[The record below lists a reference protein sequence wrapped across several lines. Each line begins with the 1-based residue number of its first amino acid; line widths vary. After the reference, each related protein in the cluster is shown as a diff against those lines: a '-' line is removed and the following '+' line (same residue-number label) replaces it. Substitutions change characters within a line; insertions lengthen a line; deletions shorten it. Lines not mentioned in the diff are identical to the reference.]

1 MDTLAGPAA
10 PVTLDDVARLS
21 GVSRSTASRVI
32 NGQPGVRP
40 DVRERVQRIADHV
53 GFRPNRAAKQLASGR
68 AEAVGL
74 VLPSDD
80 LRVDPYGASLTHAV
94 GRAAARADLGLM
106 LHLVPDEPGR
116 TVHHILRDGL
126 LAGLVISSVAVGRQW
141 VDALLDSSMPTVLIG
156 RHPDRDDLVTVDV
169 ENERSSARAVHHLFD
184 QGCRRVGTITGP
196 LERVDARQRLAGYR
210 RAHAEAGVAVD
221 ESLVVTGTFQRGS
234 GPAAAATLIDRGA
247 DAIFAGNDE
256 MAIGA
261 LWACTALD
269 VQVPAQVAIAGFD
282 GTGSGLDTHGEVAL
296 TSVVQPFDQLAAAAL
311 ELLADQASGRLAP
324 RAAHHVELEPELVI
338 GGTSRRDAGH

>member
-126 LAGLVISSVAVGRQW
+126 LAGLVISSVAVGRPW
-141 VDALLDSSMPTVLIG
+141 VDALLDSSMPTVLGCVSQPRLIC
-156 RHPDRDDLVTVDV
+156 DV
-169 ENERSSARAVHHLFD
+169 RPSLQSSRLLSHRLR
-184 QGCRRVGTITGP
+184 QSTIT
-196 LERVDARQRLAGYR
+196 QRSTAAS
-210 RAHAEAGVAVD
+210 RA
-221 ESLVVTGTFQRGS
+221 S
-234 GPAAAATLIDRGA
+234 AAASSMGSSRVRQC
-247 DAIFAGNDE
+247 AGRS
-256 MAIGA
+256 A
-261 LWACTALD
+261 
-269 VQVPAQVAIAGFD
+269 
-282 GTGSGLDTHGEVAL
+282 
-296 TSVVQPFDQLAAAAL
+296 
-311 ELLADQASGRLAP
+311 
-324 RAAHHVELEPELVI
+324 
-338 GGTSRRDAGH
+338 

>member
-1 MDTLAGPAA
+1 VNAVAA

-68 AEAVGL
+68 ADVVGL

-94 GRAAARADLGLM
+94 GRAAARADVGLM

-126 LAGLVISSVAVGRQW
+126 LSGLVISSVAVGRRW
-141 VDALLDSSMPTVLIG
+141 VDDLLDSSMPAVLIG
-156 RHPDRDDLVTVDV
+156 RHPGRDDLVTVDV
-169 ENERSSARAVHHLFD
+169 ENELSSARAVQHLFE
-184 QGCRRVGTITGP
+184 QGCRRIGTITGP
-196 LERVDARQRLAGYR
+196 LERVDAQQRLAGYR
-210 RAHAEAGVAVD
+210 RAHADSGSEVD
-221 ESLVVTGTFQRGS
+221 ESLIVTGTFQRGS
-234 GPAAAATLIDRGA
+234 GPAAAATLIDRGV

-269 VQVPAQVAIAGFD
+269 VSVPERLAIAGFD

-296 TSVVQPFDQLAAAAL
+296 TSVVQPFDQLAATAL
-311 ELLADQASGRLAP
+311 ELLADQSAGRLPP
-324 RAAHHVELEPELVI
+324 RQSHHVEIEPALVV
-338 GGTSRRDAGH
+338 GGTSDRRHRS